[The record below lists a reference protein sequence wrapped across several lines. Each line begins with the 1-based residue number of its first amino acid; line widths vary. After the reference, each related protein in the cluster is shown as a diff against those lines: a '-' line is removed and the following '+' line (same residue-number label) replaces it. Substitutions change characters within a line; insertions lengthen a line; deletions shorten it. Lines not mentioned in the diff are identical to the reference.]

1 LLVAAT
7 AAYESRRK
15 EFWFW
20 FVINTMNITFR
31 SSSPATSPTTSTR
44 RKELALLL
52 LLLLLLLLV
61 VGPLA
66 VRLRSSVT
74 EDDAH
79 PVVVVVDFAV

>member
-1 LLVAAT
+1 LLVAT

-15 EFWFW
+15 EFGSGCYCT
-20 FVINTMNITFR
+20 IISR
-31 SSSPATSPTTSTR
+31 SGHPATSPTTSTR

-61 VGPLA
+61 VGLA
-66 VRLRSSVT
+66 VLFSLT
-74 EDDAH
+74 AH